1 MPRRR
6 WHQQPREPCP
16 PFKLGSK
23 APRNWWCHL
32 MTEQWKSS
40 AEPNSTPLIDVTG
53 GAICPFRNDD
63 HATISVRS
71 MWIDENWQYCSWLC
85 KLSRALHDTCCK
97 NLMFT
102 WCKPALFEDQKCMF
116 GHWLEPWCRPYLH
129 RITPTVSFF
138 HGVKCTLSLRI
149 QSSMHVS
156 QSFKTLQPLKSSG
169 YSKLHQSQKKKKA
182 AWLAIRQCLLW

>member
-6 WHQQPREPCP
+6 WHQQPREPRP
-16 PFKLGSK
+16 PFKLGSE

-85 KLSRALHDTCCK
+85 KLRRALHDTCCK

-102 WCKPALFEDQKCMF
+102 WCKPALFEDQKWFLVTDWNHDVDRTCTGSLLQCPFFMVLSV
-116 GHWLEPWCRPYLH
+116 HYHLEFNLPCTSVNLLRRCSPWK
-129 RITPTVSFF
+129 VSDTAN
-138 HGVKCTLSLRI
+138 CISR
-149 QSSMHVS
+149 
-156 QSFKTLQPLKSSG
+156 
-169 YSKLHQSQKKKKA
+169 KKKKKSCVA
-182 AWLAIRQCLLW
+182 GN